1 VSSKAGRD
9 LSEARDLA
17 RRAFE
22 LLLNEYTGALAE
34 EERRQVLKG
43 LEHLFPE
50 EFPGEELERLEEEGR
65 LRWAVEKAF
74 IPPPWFK
81 PLREGAEN
89 QEVVERTGRATEKEL
104 KVRISA
110 SPSLF
115 SQLCALAYR
124 LAERGYV
131 SKLKV
136 IRVRDLKAVS
146 LLPPFLLAP
155 FGDRAV
161 RLELEVHKPSS
172 S

>member
-1 VSSKAGRD
+1 VD
-9 LSEARDLA
+9 LREARDLA
-17 RRAFE
+17 RRAFW
-22 LLLNEYTGALAE
+22 LLLSRYTGSMTE
-34 EERRQVLKG
+34 EERRRALKG

-50 EFPGEELERLEEEGR
+50 EFPGELEERLEEEGR

-81 PLREGAEN
+81 PLREGAETPRRGQSRDN
-89 QEVVERTGRATEKEL
+89 RKRKEL

-161 RLELEVHKPSS
+161 RLELVVCKPSPS
-172 S
+172 